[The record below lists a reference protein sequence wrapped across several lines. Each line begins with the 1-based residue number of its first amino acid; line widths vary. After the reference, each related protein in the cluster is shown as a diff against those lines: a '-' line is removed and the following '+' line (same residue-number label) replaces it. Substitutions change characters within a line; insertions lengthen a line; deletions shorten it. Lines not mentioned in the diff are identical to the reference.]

1 MAEDVLGVFPALEI
15 WGLQRKRPCTLL
27 LSQRRLLVLKR
38 NLSGGSPTK
47 EHVLAQG
54 IETFEA
60 ASRYTLP
67 LEEIRWVQIYPSF
80 LGSSVKVQTG
90 GGSYRFRV
98 GRAHAPKLEHLLRS
112 LLGRRVRR
120 PGED

>member
-1 MAEDVLGVFPALEI
+1 
-15 WGLQRKRPCTLL
+15 RPCTLL
-27 LSQRRLLVLKR
+27 LSQRRLLVLR
-38 NLSGGSPTK
+38 RSSGRSPKK

-54 IETFEA
+54 LEALEA
-60 ASRYTLP
+60 ASRYSLP
-67 LEEIRWVQIYPSF
+67 LEEIRWVQIYPSL

-98 GRAHAPKLEHLLRS
+98 GRAHAAKLEHLLRS
-112 LLGRRVRR
+112 ILGHRVRR

>member
-1 MAEDVLGVFPALEI
+1 MAEDVLGVFPASEI

-27 LSQRRLLVLKR
+27 LSQRRLLVLRRKS
-38 NLSGGSPTK
+38 SGRSPTK
-47 EHVLAQG
+47 EHILSQG
-54 IETFEA
+54 IEALEA

-67 LEEIRWVQIYPSF
+67 LEEIRWVQIYPS
-80 LGSSVKVQTG
+80 LLVSSFKVQTG

-112 LLGRRVRR
+112 ILGRRVRR
-120 PGED
+120 PGEY